1 MVQQQEDDILLTVK
15 ETARYLNVSAA
26 TLNKMRCLGGG
37 PEFIRMGIGHGA
49 RIRYRVGDLKA
60 WIYSRR
66 RSNTSQAA

>member
-1 MVQQQEDDILLTVK
+1 
-15 ETARYLNVSAA
+15 
-26 TLNKMRCLGGG
+26 MRCLGGG